1 MLKTSKIYV
10 AGHAGLVGSAV
21 LRHLIENGYNN
32 IICKSSKELDL
43 TNQTDVNLFFEKNDI
58 EYVFLCAAKVGGIL
72 ANMKYPADFIH
83 INLMIQC
90 NVMHSAFKYKI
101 KKLLFLGSN
110 CIYPRICEMPIK
122 EEYLLSGYLEP
133 TNMSYA
139 VAKIAGIEMCKAYN
153 EQHGCNFITL
163 MPINL
168 YGPNDNYHPENS
180 HVIASLIRKFIEGK
194 KYNKPFIEIWGDG
207 LAKREFLHSDD
218 LAAACIHFMQVHD
231 DYHHINIGSGEE
243 YSIHGLAN
251 LLKEI
256 VDYQGDIVFL
266 SNNPNGTPRKIL
278 DTTKANVL
286 GWTPMIKLADGLKQI
301 CESMKDHI
309 FELD

>member
-10 AGHAGLVGSAV
+10 AGHNGLVGSAV
-21 LRHLIENGYNN
+21 LRHLIKNGYNN
-32 IICKSSKELDL
+32 IVCKSSKELDL
-43 TNQTDVNLFFEKNDI
+43 TNQNDVDLFFEKNDI

-122 EEYLLSGYLEP
+122 EEYLLSGNLEP
-133 TNMSYA
+133 TNISYA

-153 EQHGCNFITL
+153 KQHGCNFITL

-180 HVIASLIRKFIEGK
+180 HVIASLIRKFLQGK
-194 KYNKPFIEIWGDG
+194 KHNEPFIEIWGDG
-207 LAKREFLHSDD
+207 SAKREFLHSDD
-218 LAAACIHFMQVHD
+218 LAAACIHFMQVYNDH
-231 DYHHINIGSGEE
+231 HHINIASGEE
-243 YSIHGLAN
+243 YAIHELAT

-256 VDYQGDIVFL
+256 VDYRGDIVF
-266 SNNPNGTPRKIL
+266 SANVPNGTPRKIL
-278 DTTKANVL
+278 DTTKATML
-286 GWTPMIKLADGLKQI
+286 GWTPRIKLADGLKQI
-301 CESMKDHI
+301 CESMKDE
-309 FELD
+309 F

>member
-10 AGHAGLVGSAV
+10 AGHNGLVGSAV
-21 LRHLIENGYNN
+21 LRHLIKNGYNN
-32 IICKSSKELDL
+32 IVCKSSKELDL
-43 TNQTDVNLFFEKNDI
+43 TNQTDVDLFFEKNDI

-110 CIYPRICEMPIK
+110 CIYPRMCEMPIK
-122 EEYLLSGYLEP
+122 EEYLLSGHLEP
-133 TNMSYA
+133 TNSSYA

-153 EQHGCNFITL
+153 VQHGCKFITL

-168 YGPNDNYHPENS
+168 YGPNDNYHPENA

-207 LAKREFLHSDD
+207 SAKREFLHSDD
-218 LAAACIHFMQVHD
+218 LAGACIYFMQVHD
-231 DYHHINIGSGEE
+231 DSHHINIGSGEE
-243 YSIHGLAN
+243 YSIHELAN

-256 VDYQGDIVFL
+256 VDYQGDITFL

-278 DTTKANVL
+278 DTTKANML
-286 GWTPMIKLADGLKQI
+286 GWTPTIKLADGLKQM
-301 CESMKDHI
+301 CELLKDK
-309 FELD
+309 F

>member
-10 AGHAGLVGSAV
+10 AGHNGLVGSAV
-21 LRHLIENGYNN
+21 LRRLIEDGYNN
-32 IICKSSKELDL
+32 IVCKSSKELDL
-43 TNQTDVNLFFEKNDI
+43 TNQNDVDLFFEKNDI

-122 EEYLLSGYLEP
+122 EEYLLSGHLEP
-133 TNMSYA
+133 TNSSYA

-153 EQHGCNFITL
+153 VQHGCKFITL

-194 KYNKPFIEIWGDG
+194 KHNKPFIEIWGDG
-207 LAKREFLHSDD
+207 SAKREFLHSDD
-218 LAAACIHFMQVHD
+218 LADACIHFMQMHD
-231 DYHHINIGSGEE
+231 DSHHINIGSGEE
-243 YSIHGLAN
+243 YSIHELAN

-256 VDYQGDIVFL
+256 VDYQGDIEFS

-278 DTTKANVL
+278 DTTKANIL
-286 GWTPMIKLADGLKQI
+286 GWTPRIKLADGLKQM
-301 CESMKDHI
+301 CELLKDT
-309 FELD
+309 F